1 MGFAE
6 ELLLSLLVVIKKIA
20 SLKYKMSLV
29 NLHFIINYFL
39 KSHHEC
45 FFKAATKSFFPSIFN
60 ISFTGS
66 LFVKK
71 GTSLIPEAK
80 VNIFKDHVWS
90 DQTS

>member
-1 MGFAE
+1 MNV
-6 ELLLSLLVVIKKIA
+6 SLRLQP
-20 SLKYKMSLV
+20 
-29 NLHFIINYFL
+29 
-39 KSHHEC
+39 
-45 FFKAATKSFFPSIFN
+45 KAFFPSIFN

-66 LFVKK
+66 LFVEK